1 MTIKPTNKLTSTLIA
16 ALAMAG
22 TPQVWS
28 QALPAAGQSG
38 QTTAPLGIS
47 PISRTPTA
55 SAVREVSAVDVVPV
69 QFTFTGNASIASEV
83 LAQLVLDKLGQRL
96 DLGGLDQVAD
106 RISRHY
112 RAKGFTVARAYL
124 PPQQITE
131 GNIMIAVIEGQ
142 LGAINLKNNSQI
154 DSLRLTKT
162 LAANLCA
169 NADVGGSGAAA
180 SGNGCKGAVLQ
191 DAGLE
196 RAVLILKDLP
206 GATATA
212 NIKPGQA
219 VGTSDLDVAVHAL
232 KSEAYSMGLDNYG
245 SASTGKIRVNANAD
259 LHNLGNDGD
268 TLSLGYAT
276 TLKRSTNTGSIAY
289 SLPAGY
295 RGARVGV
302 ALARGQYR
310 LGQGYS
316 DTNSHGTSNSLSL
329 YGSYPVVRSV
339 NNSFYVR
346 GSAEVRGMYDSI
358 DLTNISYR
366 KNATVLRAGFNG
378 DNVDGLGGG
387 GYTVY
392 GATLSTG
399 LLNTSDA
406 ADLTGAKVGGKF
418 SKLAYNLGRQ
428 QALYGPITLYGS
440 VNGQIV
446 GGRNLDG
453 SEQIGIGGPGA
464 VRGYAGEA
472 GGSQGIVGNLELRHT
487 QPILTSSGGKP
498 VSLTSAIFVDRG
510 WVNAYKDTSGVAAYK
525 RALGGYG
532 VSLSAQSSSLYVR
545 AVYAGHSG
553 AQPSLITPN
562 STTNF
567 WLQAGLNY

>member
-1 MTIKPTNKLTSTLIA
+1 MTIQSTSKLTHTLIA
-16 ALAMAG
+16 ALAMAAS
-22 TPQVWS
+22 PQVLS
-28 QALPAAGQSG
+28 QALPAAGPLG
-38 QTTAPLGIS
+38 QTTAPLGGS
-47 PISRTPTA
+47 PISRTPA
-55 SAVREVSAVDVVPV
+55 AAPAVREASAVDVVV
-69 QFTFTGNASIASEV
+69 AKFTFTGNDTIPSEV
-83 LAQLVLDKLGQRL
+83 LAQLVIDKLGQRL
-96 DLGGLDQVAD
+96 DLAGLDQVAD

-112 RAKGFTVARAYL
+112 RTQGFTVARAYL

-131 GNIMIAVIEGQ
+131 GSVTIAVTEGLYGQ
-142 LGAINLKNNSQI
+142 INLQNSSQI
-154 DSLRLTKT
+154 DASRLSKT
-162 LAANLCA
+162 IAANLCA
-169 NADVGGSGAAA
+169 GAIGSD
-180 SGNGCKGAVLQ
+180 CKGTTVQ

-206 GATATA
+206 GTTATA
-212 NIKPGQA
+212 NIKPGKL
-219 VGTSDLDVAVHAL
+219 VGTTDLDVAVKTI
-232 KSEAYSMGLDNYG
+232 KSEAYSVGLDNYG
-245 SASTGKIRVNANAD
+245 SASTGKVRVNANAD
-259 LHNLGNDGD
+259 LHNLNNNGD

-295 RGARVGV
+295 SGARVGV

-310 LGQGYS
+310 LGQGYD

-346 GSAEVRGMYDSI
+346 GSAEVRGMYDSV
-358 DLTNISYR
+358 DLEGTTIR

-378 DNVDGLGGG
+378 DNVDSLGGG

-399 LLNTSDA
+399 VLNTSDA

-428 QALYGPITLYGS
+428 QALSGPITLYGS
-440 VNGQIV
+440 LNGQLV
-446 GGRNLDG
+446 GSRNLDG
-453 SEQIGIGGPGA
+453 SEQMGIGGPGA

-472 GGSQGIVGNLELRHT
+472 GGSQGVVGNLELRHT
-487 QPILTSSGGKP
+487 QPVLLSDGGKP

-510 WVNAYKDTSGVAAYK
+510 WINTYKDTTGVAAYK

-532 VSLSAQSSSLYVR
+532 VSLTAQSAAFYAR
-545 AVYAGHSG
+545 AVYAGHSA
-553 AQPSLITPN
+553 AQPSVVTPN
-562 STTNF
+562 SNTNF